1 MYVYIYIYM
10 SACMISPSSGMMK
23 DEERSQYQRKNQ
35 FLIKKHEY
43 HLSQVFVLAAPPMHA
58 IAIAIAIGE
67 GKGLTFNLI

>member
-1 MYVYIYIYM
+1 
-10 SACMISPSSGMMK
+10 MK
-23 DEERSQYQRKNQ
+23 DEERSQYQRNNQ